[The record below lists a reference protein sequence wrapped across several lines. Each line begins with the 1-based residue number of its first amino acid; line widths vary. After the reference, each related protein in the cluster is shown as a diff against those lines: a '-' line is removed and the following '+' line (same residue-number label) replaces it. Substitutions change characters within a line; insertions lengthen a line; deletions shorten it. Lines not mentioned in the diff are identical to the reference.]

1 MDAVNDFFVGQSRQP
16 ECRDL
21 YGHCGLRKMQENG
34 DIRDKSELDGR
45 FTTLLRLIE
54 PPIRSS

>member
-1 MDAVNDFFVGQSRQP
+1 MLYQSDEVNDLKRREFY
-16 ECRDL
+16 E
-21 YGHCGLRKMQENG
+21 HCGLRETGENG